1 MTKRLPLFS
10 SFVFSLLL
18 AACGSA
24 IEDERTPTAV
34 ACRPGPDCDCKWA
47 RAIAWVQQNA
57 HYRIEQVDPSRIQT
71 FGPFGKS
78 EGTAITIQKVLSG
91 DGGAQ
96 LFINVS
102 CANIVTCY
110 PSVAAQKISFV
121 QYVSGASDLVVPLQ
135 PPFPQAHPIP
145 GLGDP
150 LVLLR

>member
-1 MTKRLPLFS
+1 MTKRLLLFS
-10 SFVFSLLL
+10 SLVISLML

-34 ACRPGPDCDCKWA
+34 ACRLGPDCDHKWA
-47 RAIAWVQQNA
+47 RAIFWVQQNA
-57 HYRIEQVDPSRIQT
+57 HYTIERVDPGRIQT
-71 FGPFGKS
+71 FGPYGKS

-96 LFINVS
+96 LFINVG

-110 PSVAAQKISFV
+110 PSVAAQKISFFE
-121 QYVSGASDLVVPLQ
+121 YVSGASDLVVPMH
-135 PPFPQAHPIP
+135 PPFPQAHPLP

>member
-1 MTKRLPLFS
+1 MTKRLALFLPAAI
-10 SFVFSLLL
+10 SLML

-34 ACRPGPDCDCKWA
+34 ACRLGPDCDHKWA

-57 HYRIEQVDPSRIQT
+57 HYTIERVDAWRIQT
-71 FGPFGKS
+71 FGPYGKS
-78 EGTAITIQKVLSG
+78 EGTSITIQKVLSG
-91 DGGAQ
+91 DETAQ

-110 PSVAAQKISFV
+110 PSVAAQKISFFE
-121 QYVSGASDLVVPLQ
+121 YVSGASNLVVPVQ

-150 LVLLR
+150 LVLFR

>member
-1 MTKRLPLFS
+1 MTKR
-10 SFVFSLLL
+10 SLLFLSFGILPML

-24 IEDERTPTAV
+24 VEDERTPTSV
-34 ACRPGPDCDCKWA
+34 ACRLGPDCDRKWA
-47 RAIAWVQQNA
+47 RAVFWVQQNA
-57 HYRIEQVDPSRIQT
+57 CYKIEKVDPARIQT
-71 FGPFGKS
+71 FGPYGKS
-78 EGTAITIQKVLSG
+78 EGTAITIQKVPTG

-110 PSVAAQKISFV
+110 PSVAAQKISFLE
-121 QYVSGASDLVVPLQ
+121 YVSGASNLVVPMR

>member
-1 MTKRLPLFS
+1 MTKRLLLFS
-10 SFVFSLLL
+10 SFVISLML

-24 IEDERTPTAV
+24 IEDEGTPTAV
-34 ACRPGPDCDCKWA
+34 ACRLGPDCDCKWA

-57 HYRIEQVDPSRIQT
+57 HYRIERVDAGRIQT

-91 DGGAQ
+91 DGWAQ
-96 LFINVS
+96 LSINVS

-121 QYVSGASDLVVPLQ
+121 EYVSGASDLVVPVQ

-145 GLGDP
+145 ALGDP